1 MNKTCIEIKMYN
13 IKKKKNKME
22 NSKMNLYTSS
32 AAAELLGEKK
42 IKQSE
47 WLYSVRNKKTRG
59 KG

>member
-42 IKQSE
+42 
-47 WLYSVRNKKTRG
+47 NKAK
-59 KG
+59 